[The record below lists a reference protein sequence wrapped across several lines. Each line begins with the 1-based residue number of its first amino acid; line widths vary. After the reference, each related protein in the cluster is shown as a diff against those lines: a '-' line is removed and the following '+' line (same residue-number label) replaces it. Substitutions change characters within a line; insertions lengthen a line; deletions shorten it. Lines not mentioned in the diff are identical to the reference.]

1 MLIDDCCVSTNC
13 LIFITDQMKKN
24 ISIQFKAALL
34 LIVFSINTVMGFA
47 CAVGIDMGFNSKH
60 PAEEVSETPIHTHV
74 HADGKKHQHHD
85 ETTKHQQD
93 SKEDSEK
100 GGCCNDGVMKFQS
113 LDKSLTQ
120 NGDVTFN
127 TPVFT
132 AMLSSFFGIE
142 IFRPTQ
148 IFKQKYIFD
157 FFHPRSPDIRILIQR
172 FQI

>member
-1 MLIDDCCVSTNC
+1 
-13 LIFITDQMKKN
+13 MKKN
-24 ISIQFKAALL
+24 ITIQFKAALL

-60 PAEEVSETPIHTHV
+60 PAEEESETPIHAHL

-85 ETTKHQQD
+85 ETAKQHQH

-120 NGDVTFN
+120 NGNVVFN
-127 TPVFT
+127 TPVIK
-132 AMLSSFFGIE
+132 AILNSFFGIE
-142 IFRPTQ
+142 IFRPAQ
-148 IFKQKYIFD
+148 IFNQKYIFD
-157 FFHPRSPDIRILIQR
+157 FSHPPPPDICILIQR